1 MVKTTTGQHLSID
14 LDEDEVAGQSSAGAV
29 VVIDEDTETVAEI
42 IDEDG
47 DPRDK
52 LPDRARQNRD
62 GSVTL
67 PLLYPQ
73 TLTTRKDGTVR
84 EKHYS
89 ELTFHRL
96 RGVDQQVI
104 ASVPDEKQIA
114 ASFARS
120 TRLPQMVMDA
130 LYAKMDLE
138 DIADG
143 GRVLNHFLTSGR
155 KTGRS

>member
-1 MVKTTTGQHLSID
+1 MTGNHITID
-14 LDEDEVAGQSSAGAV
+14 LDEDVASAGTASAGTAV
-29 VVIDEDTETVAEI
+29 IEEADHADADI

-52 LPDRARQNRD
+52 LPERAVKHKD

-73 TLTTRKDGTVR
+73 VLTTRKDGKVR
-84 EKHYS
+84 EKTYDA
-89 ELTFHRL
+89 LTFHRL

-104 ASVPDEKQIA
+104 WSMPEEKQVA

-138 DIADG
+138 DITDG